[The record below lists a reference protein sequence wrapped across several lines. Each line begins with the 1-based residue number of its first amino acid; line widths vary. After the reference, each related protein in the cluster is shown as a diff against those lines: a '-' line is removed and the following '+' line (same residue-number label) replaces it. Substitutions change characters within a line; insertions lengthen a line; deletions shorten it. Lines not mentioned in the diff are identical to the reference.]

1 MSKGRSSYSHI
12 CNYMCIKRDNVDK
25 LKQQSRN
32 QRSVFL
38 LCDACVGRG
47 ERITGKRPILHF
59 KSRHF

>member
-12 CNYMCIKRDNVDK
+12 RNHMCIKRDNVGK

-47 ERITGKRPILHF
+47 E
-59 KSRHF
+59 